1 MKQHLQKFLMRT
13 FPRIVS
19 IAILLGSLIFLA
31 SFLLSTWRA
40 IGATETVL
48 TLKNTVA
55 MESLDRA
62 RFDRVLKNL
71 KEKIA
76 DRAIDWQKLHDPF

>member
-1 MKQHLQKFLMRT
+1 MTKALLF
-13 FPRIVS
+13 RILPS
-19 IAILLGSLIFLA
+19 IVAATILAGTLFFLA
-31 SFLLSTWRA
+31 SFLFATWRT

-48 TLKNTVA
+48 ELKSTVA

-62 RFDRVLKNL
+62 RFDRVLKKL

-76 DRAIDWQKLHDPF
+76 ETAIDWKKLHDPF